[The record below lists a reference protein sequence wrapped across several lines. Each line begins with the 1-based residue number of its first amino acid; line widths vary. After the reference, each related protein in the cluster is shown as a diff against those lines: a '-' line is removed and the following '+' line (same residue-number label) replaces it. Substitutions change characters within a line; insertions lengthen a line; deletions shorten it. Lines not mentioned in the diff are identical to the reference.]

1 MPANSM
7 LNTVRP
13 IAASTHPLRASTSGM
28 SHLSHPQCQTQQWS
42 SQCTIQLHSPAT
54 PFQRNTRQISKGIGR
69 REHGRSGARE
79 VEVRSLPSS
88 ERPPRGGVSGPL
100 VEDDP
105 RYNRVDSS
113 ELHAYQA
120 RQVRIQSPPP
130 TSLLHWLDDLVMH
143 HRCLQCALESLTC
156 DAAGGEGRLNFD
168 VDAFQILNFLSLE

>member
-13 IAASTHPLRASTSGM
+13 IAASTHPLKASASRM
-28 SHLSHPQCQTQQWS
+28 SHLYQPQSQPQQRS
-42 SQCTIQLHSPAT
+42 RQCIIQSHSPTT
-54 PFQRNTRQISKGIGR
+54 PFQRNTRQISKGVGR
-69 REHGRSGARE
+69 REHERSGARG

-88 ERPPRGGVSGPL
+88 ERPPRGGLAGPL

-120 RQVRIQSPPP
+120 RQVCMCSPPP
-130 TSLLHWLDDLVMH
+130 
-143 HRCLQCALESLTC
+143 ALFTPL
-156 DAAGGEGRLNFD
+156 AR
-168 VDAFQILNFLSLE
+168 